1 MGNED
6 PNNYPEDL
14 EKKYHNI
21 NNMFSLIAL
30 EQEKIICDSIIK
42 SKKAKNIDF
51 YIWEKKR
58 ELIETKELKYKS
70 NLEKDPTYLE
80 IYKLYLKAEYEW
92 ELKLLFSVE
101 NKIGL
106 EHVNQNCIKIL
117 KERIKRRIIIIKEFP
132 QNNNNN
138 KINFKFKGTKNN
150 TIKYLTYLLN
160 DRLEK
165 SNRALKIF
173 NKYKLIK
180 QQKVCELIIKH
191 INLEL
196 DVFKNFKIGD
206 KIDIFQFKFLE
217 IVISVIISSS
227 IYLERIENLQNYITY
242 FSIKKKD
249 YEDLYSNIFDRSEV
263 GYIEHIK
270 ERIEKC
276 KNNLNQLNQS
286 INIEWIPP
294 LFIESEESEKSEDL
308 PKNTIRIIYIDINDN
323 KKRYLLLKLG
333 KYSSIKIGQ
342 TKNGIANKFDWEF
355 KEQDF
360 KNIYDYT
367 IHTSIYE
374 CSNDSDGYYFINSFD
389 IKLLPLRDKSNFSY
403 EYKTLNVQFILL
415 IKVSDLFKDKLLN
428 IKQKCPKYEFVDEFD
443 EFNEFNEFD
452 DFKNIENINNYNT
465 PNFNQI
471 INDNKITIDENV
483 GIIGKNNNQKQNI
496 KGVEK
501 IEIIYY
507 KSKLNNEVNHNQSL
521 SSQNNNLKV
530 TISDKNEE
538 IDKEKKII

>member
-6 PNNYPEDL
+6 PRNYPEDL

-21 NNMFSLIAL
+21 NNMFSLIVL

-70 NLEKDPTYLE
+70 KLEKDPTYLE

-92 ELKLLFSVE
+92 ELKLLFLVE

-106 EHVNQNCIKIL
+106 DHVNQNSIKIL
-117 KERIKRRIIIIKEFP
+117 EERIKRRIIIIKEFP
-132 QNNNNN
+132 QNNNSNNN
-138 KINFKFKGTKNN
+138 KINFKIKGTKIN
-150 TIKYLTYLLN
+150 TINCLTYLLN

-165 SNRALKIF
+165 SNRALNIF

-196 DVFKNFKIGD
+196 DVFKNFQIGD

-242 FSIKKKD
+242 FSRKKKD

-276 KNNLNQLNQS
+276 KNNLNYLNKS

-294 LFIESEESEKSEDL
+294 LFIESEKSEDF

-333 KYSSIKIGQ
+333 KYSSIRFGQ
-342 TKNGIANKFDWEF
+342 TKNQFDWEF
-355 KEQDF
+355 NEQDF
-360 KNIYDYT
+360 KKIYDYT
-367 IHTSIYE
+367 IYGSIYE
-374 CSNDSDGYYFINSFD
+374 CNKDMD
-389 IKLLPLRDKSNFSY
+389 I
-403 EYKTLNVQFILL
+403 IL
-415 IKVSDLFKDKLLN
+415 
-428 IKQKCPKYEFVDEFD
+428 
-443 EFNEFNEFD
+443 
-452 DFKNIENINNYNT
+452 
-465 PNFNQI
+465 
-471 INDNKITIDENV
+471 
-483 GIIGKNNNQKQNI
+483 
-496 KGVEK
+496 
-501 IEIIYY
+501 
-507 KSKLNNEVNHNQSL
+507 
-521 SSQNNNLKV
+521 
-530 TISDKNEE
+530 
-538 IDKEKKII
+538 